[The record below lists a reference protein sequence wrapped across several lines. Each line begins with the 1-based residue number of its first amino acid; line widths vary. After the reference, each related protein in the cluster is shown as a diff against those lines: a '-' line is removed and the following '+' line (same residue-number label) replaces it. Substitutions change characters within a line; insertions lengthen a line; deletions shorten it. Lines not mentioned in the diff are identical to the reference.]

1 LGSEHLYS
9 IEYTDGDV
17 EEMDLE
23 EYNFAYAL
31 WLREEG
37 WDVEDGEVPAED
49 GEGTDGDESAEA
61 RQKKKAKKVRLL

>member
-1 LGSEHLYS
+1 
-9 IEYTDGDV
+9 
-17 EEMDLE
+17 MDLE